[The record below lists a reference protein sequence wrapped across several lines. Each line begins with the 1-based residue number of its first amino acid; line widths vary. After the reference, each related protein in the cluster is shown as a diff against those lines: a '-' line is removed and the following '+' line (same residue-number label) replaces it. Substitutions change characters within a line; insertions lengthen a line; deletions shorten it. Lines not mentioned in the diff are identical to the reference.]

1 MGTSRTTPA
10 TSPTNRSLGDPV
22 VLYPDPEKDPTGHDL
37 VSDLWAELR
46 QALEW
51 SDHVLVLGHSLHD
64 PALIR
69 ILREFVG
76 KTKIAVTYADER
88 DHDYAA
94 SAISNKVTTV
104 QVIFGPGQDVGEGGL
119 RSWIAA

>member
-1 MGTSRTTPA
+1 M
-10 TSPTNRSLGDPV
+10 
-22 VLYPDPEKDPTGHDL
+22 LYPDPEKDPTGHDL